1 MDAALS
7 RLEARVLVYV
17 MEHLP
22 VSSGGRAVEVL
33 LEPDGPPAVFAA
45 APLAP
50 SPAVSV
56 VFTLGRAGRRV
67 VATLTD
73 ADPLTVGTLLA
84 RVERAAP
91 AGDPTRILPL
101 ADAALADGGRAGVA
115 LLPPSAGRWF
125 PDLPDAIRFDAE
137 LVQVSMA
144 AFLSPQELAEAQA
157 HGPGALLGAFGRGER
172 DLIRFGTRGRA

>member
-1 MDAALS
+1 MEAALN

-17 MEHLP
+17 MEHVP
-22 VSSGGRAVEVL
+22 AAGGGRAVEVA
-33 LEPDGPPAVFAA
+33 LEPEGPRAVFAS

-50 SPAVSV
+50 SPGAAV
-56 VFTLGRAGRRV
+56 VFTLGRTGRRV

-73 ADPLTVGTLLA
+73 ADPMVVGALLA
-84 RVERAAP
+84 RVERVAP
-91 AGDPTRILPL
+91 AGDAVRILPF
-101 ADAALADGGRAGVA
+101 ADPALAEAGRAGVA

-157 HGPGALLGAFGRGER
+157 HGPAALLAAFGRGER
-172 DLIRFGTRGRA
+172 DLIRFGARPRG